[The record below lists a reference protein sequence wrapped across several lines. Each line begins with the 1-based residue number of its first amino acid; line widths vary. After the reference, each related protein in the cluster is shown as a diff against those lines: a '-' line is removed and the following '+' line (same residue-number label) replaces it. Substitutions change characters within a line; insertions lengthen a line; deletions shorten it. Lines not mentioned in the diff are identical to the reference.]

1 MNMKKILC
9 VLLFLCSTPLVF
21 SQDFTYS
28 TNISNLWGD
37 WKTAYYARL
46 HGKYDDL
53 IVTSN
58 SYDHPSEYTA
68 RIKLKNFKKEE
79 DKKERKRRIQANE
92 WYVYE
97 GTITFKSDGE
107 VDLLHLVK
115 MFPNYG
121 RYHSSSET
129 EKTYK
134 ATIKIA
140 PYEKSPKTYN
150 IFFEDYGIAISI
162 NK

>member
-1 MNMKKILC
+1 MKKILC
-9 VLLFLCSTPLVF
+9 VLLFMCSTPLVF

-37 WKTAYYARL
+37 WNTAYHARL
-46 HGKYDDL
+46 NGKYDDL

-58 SYDHPSEYTA
+58 SYNHPSEYIA
-68 RIKLKNFKKEE
+68 RIKLNNFKIEE
-79 DKKERKRRIQANE
+79 DKKERKRRIKANE

-97 GTITFKSDGE
+97 GTITIKVEGE
-107 VDLLHLVK
+107 EDLLYFVK
-115 MFPNYG
+115 IFPNYG
-121 RYHSSSET
+121 SYHFSRET